1 MSHRILAIAALLA
14 ATAFAQMSPSQRR
27 VDFEQLAGFAAK
39 SYAPYEWK
47 RDAFGFDAL
56 EIASWI
62 GRVESAKSDLEFFEI
77 CAEYVASLRDLH
89 SGFYLPSDFLAT
101 IPIGADLYDG
111 KALIDSITRGD
122 LPASKYPFEIGD
134 EIISVD
140 GEPALAW
147 VSRISRQQ
155 SFANERAT
163 RRWALDQLFYRDQ
176 VVLPRASE
184 IGDKAVVVV
193 KRRSTGALETYEIP
207 WDKSGTPYVVVG
219 PVPSPKTRLAVES
232 AEPPETFQRGVER
245 LGTRRTPKAKRVR
258 GFGSVTPAFTMPQ
271 TFASRVGGTQGA
283 YIYSGTYTAEGYRV
297 GFIRIPSF
305 PSSSFASAT
314 MLRQLDTEIE
324 YMRRN
329 TDGLVVDVMRNPGGS
344 VCLTNEVLRRFI
356 PYPFRTVGDE
366 FRPTWEIV
374 QQFRYD
380 LQDGIDFGASDI
392 EIYLLGAWLNNI
404 ETAYYENRGRT
415 GQIPACGFS
424 VDLQPLRDT
433 AGIPWGYDKAMIV
446 LIDEFST
453 SSADVFPAIVQDAG
467 RALMVGRATAGG
479 GGLSTEKTLGLYSE
493 TMASMSITLGV
504 RPTEQNVPGLPPS
517 NYIENIGAQ
526 PEIELDIM
534 TEENLLNKGKPFV
547 DGFTRAIIDHI
558 VRSRQPLEP
567 VSSAAP
573 AIQPASPTP
582 APEAPPSAGR
592 GPSKSDQ

>member
-1 MSHRILAIAALLA
+1 MFYRILAIAALLA
-14 ATAFAQMSPSQRR
+14 ASAFAQMSPSQRR
-27 VDFEQLAGFAAK
+27 VDFEQLAGFVAK
-39 SYAPYEWK
+39 AYAPYEWK
-47 RDAFGFDAL
+47 RDVFGFDAL

-62 GRVESAKSDLEFFEI
+62 SRVESAKSDLEFFEI

-111 KALIDSITRGD
+111 KALIDSITRGR
-122 LPASKYPFEIGD
+122 LPAAIYPFEIGD
-134 EIISVD
+134 EIVSVD

-163 RRWALDQLFYRDQ
+163 RRWALDQLFYREQ
-176 VVLPRASE
+176 AVLPRASE
-184 IGDKAVVVV
+184 IGDKAVVVI
-193 KRRSTGALETYEIP
+193 KRRSTDALETYEIP
-207 WDKSGTPYVVVG
+207 WEKSGTPYVVVG
-219 PVPSPKTRLAVES
+219 PVPSPKTQLAMES
-232 AEPPETFQRGVER
+232 VEPPAAFQRGVER
-245 LGTRRTPKAKRVR
+245 LGARRTPHAKRVR
-258 GFGSVTPAFTMPQ
+258 GFGSLSPAFTLPS
-271 TFASRVGGTQGA
+271 TYVARLGATSGA
-283 YIYSGTYTAEGYRV
+283 YIYSGTYTAEGYKV

-305 PSSSFASAT
+305 PSSSFASST

-344 VCLTNEVLRRFI
+344 VCLTNEVLRRFL
-356 PYPFRTVGDE
+356 PYQFRTIGDE
-366 FRPTWEIV
+366 FRPTWETV

-380 LQDGIDFGASDI
+380 LEDGIDFGATDF
-392 EIYLLGAWLNNI
+392 EIYLLAAWLDNI

-424 VDLQPLRDT
+424 VDIQPLRD
-433 AGIPWGYDKAMIV
+433 AGGNPWGYDKAMIV

-453 SSADVFPAIVQDAG
+453 SSADVFPAIIQDAG
-467 RALMVGRATAGG
+467 RALLVGRATAGG

-493 TMASMSITLGV
+493 TMASLSITLGV
-504 RPTEQNVPGLPPS
+504 RPTEQHVPGLPPS
-517 NYIENIGAQ
+517 SYIENIGAH

-534 TEENLLNKGKPFV
+534 TGENLLNKGKPFV

-558 VRSRQPLEP
+558 VRSRQPLDP

-573 AIQPASPTP
+573 AIQPASPPP
-582 APEAPPSAGR
+582 APEAPPSTGR
-592 GPSKSDQ
+592 GPSKSDR